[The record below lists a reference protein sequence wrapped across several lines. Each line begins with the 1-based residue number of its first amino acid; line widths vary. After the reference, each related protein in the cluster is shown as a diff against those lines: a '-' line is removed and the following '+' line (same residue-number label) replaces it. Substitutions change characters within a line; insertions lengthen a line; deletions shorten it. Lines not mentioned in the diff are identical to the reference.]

1 LRIVH
6 LMSDKPRPNWLQF
19 HLSTA
24 IVLMF
29 VAGGMYYVNSI
40 KSKGFLNA
48 NGMRPV
54 AVILYLQDGTRIE
67 SNNDNLPT
75 ICGWPFPFCERIGT
89 YLSNWDT
96 LGFCVDLAVTL
107 IVLMATWQLSERIIR
122 RRHRA

>member
-1 LRIVH
+1 
-6 LMSDKPRPNWLQF
+6 MSEAKPKRKLWQF

-24 IVLMF
+24 ILLMF

-40 KSKGFLNA
+40 KSTGCLNA

-54 AVILYLQDGTRIE
+54 AVIRYVPDGTRIKSDE
-67 SNNDNLPT
+67 DNLPM

-96 LGFCVDLAVTL
+96 LGFVIDIAVT
-107 IVLMATWQLSERIIR
+107 
-122 RRHRA
+122 